1 MATMHVELVSPE
13 RELWSGEAKSV
24 FARTL
29 EGELGIL
36 PNHTPLF
43 GTLVDGGVVR
53 IDLEDSDDSVTAAIR
68 GGFLSVSDNR
78 VSVLAEWAELGS
90 EVDVEAARAIV
101 ERSGDSD
108 DEESA
113 AEARLARARL
123 RAAGEDA

>member
-1 MATMHVELVSPE
+1 MHVELVSPE

-53 IDLEDSDDSVTAAIR
+53 IDLEGSDDSVTAAIR

-90 EVDVEAARAIV
+90 EVDVAAARAIV
-101 ERSGDSD
+101 DRSGDSD
-108 DEESA
+108 DEEA
-113 AEARLARARL
+113 VAEARLARARL